1 MQSLDGHAFFKCLSD
16 STPNIFD
23 ECFQFFDEKTQE
35 PIRSMPYRIEYDG
48 IITYSGYTDD
58 DGKTLRV
65 YTENV
70 QILYVYYGKEL
81 KICEE
86 ENG

>member
-16 STPNIFD
+16 CTPNIFD
-23 ECFQFFDEKTQE
+23 ECFQFFDEETQD
-35 PIRSMPYRIEYDG
+35 PIRNMPYRIECDG

-58 DGKTLRV
+58 GKTLRV
-65 YTENV
+65 YTENAEKV
-70 QILYVYYGKEL
+70 YVYYGKEL